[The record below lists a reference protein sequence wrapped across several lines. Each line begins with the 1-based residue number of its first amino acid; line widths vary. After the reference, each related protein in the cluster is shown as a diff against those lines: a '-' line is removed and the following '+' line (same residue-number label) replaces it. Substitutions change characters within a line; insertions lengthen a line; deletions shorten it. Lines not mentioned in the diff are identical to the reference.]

1 MFGAGYR
8 TLRTPL
14 FRTSA
19 GQSGPRVTRGERAS
33 ARSKS
38 VIGRRHRQS
47 LERNGRSSTC
57 LNSCGAFM
65 ESCPTSGCAMGIAKE
80 ATEQVD
86 GGASLSICVET
97 CSENTRWGGQIETT
111 LEAMTS
117 TGACVSEADTAVA
130 PSVESCLREEWP
142 SQQTSCCKKR
152 GRETAEGEPPPK
164 QVKKQA
170 EETDHQKACAD
181 EFQTSTAMAVTY
193 PEGVSAAVPLRQ
205 KSTRGRKPKKKAE
218 VRKGPPPQEPRV
230 QSEVPGTSE
239 NGPSL
244 PVKVPKKRGRKS
256 KAELLLLKLSQGLE
270 CQSTEPLHQPKSLAS
285 DESEDCLPTT
295 PGGRPKRRAA
305 KVALMYLQE
314 LAEELTSAYQPPTQG
329 TSESPLRPEEPG
341 RKRRGRKPHEQRLEN
356 DEDADFVP
364 SEEGLLQAAEE
375 EEAAES
381 DLLLSEAS
389 EPEVEQSLRG
399 PVRPK
404 SQCRGFASNG
414 LHNAVMAPVWK
425 SLRVTHHLREQLH
438 SHWEFPEWVP
448 STRKWVFLSESE
460 VNEYLPGETKSPLFS
475 IKREGL
481 QEDSSILYRI
491 NRFNAL
497 QPHEERLDMTFFVGG
512 PIWAMEWCPTPE
524 GSVASQYVAIS
535 CNQGMDDRHSLVGI
549 HTGPALLQLWELGP
563 IQQDMG
569 SATKPRL
576 AYAIATSHGCIWD
589 MKFCPSGA
597 WELPATRRKSFQ
609 MSRLGLLAVAF
620 SDGKVLLYSLPHA
633 QGLHAYRRA
642 QVTDGPSPRH
652 TICKVQCVATLQV
665 GSIQAASP
673 AECGQCFSLAWMPT
687 KPHHQLAAGFYD
699 GTVALWN
706 LSSKSLLQRIRQPDG
721 SLKLYPYHCFLA
733 HDHAVRN
740 IQWCKANSNFMVT
753 AGNDRKIK
761 FWDLRR
767 LHEPINSIKR
777 FLSTE
782 IAWLLPYSGITV
794 AQDNCYASYG
804 LCGIHY
810 LDAGYLGFRAYF
822 VAPRKGTV
830 WSISGSDWLNSI
842 AAGDATGELVAAMMP
857 DLSVNPHNVKRP
869 SERRFPIYK
878 AELLPCGPVSIDAR
892 TGASG
897 KPPVEGR
904 TYSESVAQNYI
915 HFQDTDLR
923 SFFRRKSRKQMP
935 MQQVKEGDGLGRL
948 QLEAVHKVRFS
959 PNLDCHTW
967 LVSGGQSGIV
977 RAHCIRALASPPS
990 RKLLLECQAQFSAMF
1005 QAEGPEDE
1013 LGGNLTG
1020 LHTAV
1025 S

>member
-1 MFGAGYR
+1 SESPG
-8 TLRTPL
+8 L
-14 FRTSA
+14 
-19 GQSGPRVTRGERAS
+19 
-33 ARSKS
+33 
-38 VIGRRHRQS
+38 GRWRPPSRQS
-47 LERNGRSSTC
+47 LEHNGRSSIC
-57 LNSCGAFM
+57 LISCSAFM
-65 ESCPTSGCAMGIAKE
+65 ESCPSSGCAMGIARE
-80 ATEQVD
+80 TIDQVVE
-86 GGASLSICVET
+86 GASLSVSMET
-97 CSENTRWGGQIETT
+97 GSEDTCWGGQIDTT
-111 LEAMTS
+111 LDVVTS
-117 TGACVSEADTAVA
+117 TGVCLSETDTAVA
-130 PSVESCLREEWP
+130 PNMESCLQEKWP
-142 SQQTSCCKKR
+142 GQQSPCCKKR
-152 GRETAEGEPPPK
+152 GWEGAEGEPLPK
-164 QVKKQA
+164 QLKKQQT
-170 EETDHQKACAD
+170 EETEHQEALG
-181 EFQTSTAMAVTY
+181 EFHASTAMAIAY
-193 PEGVSAAVPLRQ
+193 PEDVSPPLPLIQ
-205 KSTRGRKPKKKAE
+205 KPTRGRKPKQRAE
-218 VRKGPPPQEPRV
+218 VCRGPAPQEPRV
-230 QSEVPGTSE
+230 QGEVPGPSE

-270 CQSTEPLHQPKSLAS
+270 CQSSEPLHQQKSLAS
-285 DESEDCLPTT
+285 DESPDCLDVT

-305 KVALMYLQE
+305 KVALLYLQE
-314 LAEELTSAYQPPTQG
+314 LAEELTSAYQPPTHG
-329 TSESPLRPEEPG
+329 TSESPLRPEEPSK
-341 RKRRGRKPHEQRLEN
+341 KRRGRKPHEQKLEN

-364 SEEGLLQAAEE
+364 PEEGLVQAEE
-375 EEAAES
+375 EEEEES
-381 DLLLSEAS
+381 ELLLSEAS
-389 EPEVEQSLRG
+389 ESELEHSPRG
-399 PVRPK
+399 AVRSK
-404 SQCRGFASNG
+404 AQCRGFASNG
-414 LHNAVMAPVWK
+414 LHNSIMAPVWQ
-425 SLRVTHHLREQLH
+425 SLRVTHHVREQVH

-448 STRKWVFLSESE
+448 SARKWVFLSESE
-460 VNEYLPGETKSPLFS
+460 VNEFLPGETKSPLFS

-481 QEDSSILYRI
+481 QEDSSVLYRI

-524 GSVASQYVAIS
+524 GSMASQYVAIS

-563 IQQDMG
+563 ILQDTG
-569 SATKPRL
+569 STTKPVL

-589 MKFCPSGA
+589 MKFCPSGG
-597 WELPATRRKSFQ
+597 WELPASRHKSFQ

-620 SDGKVLLYSLPHA
+620 SDGKVLVYSLPHG
-633 QGLHAYRRA
+633 QDLHAYRRA

-652 TICKVQCVATLQV
+652 AICKVQCVATLQV
-665 GSIQAASP
+665 GSIQAGSP
-673 AECGQCFSLAWMPT
+673 SECGQCFSLAWMPT
-687 KPHHQLAAGFYD
+687 KPHHHLAAGFYD

-706 LSSKSLLQRIRQPDG
+706 LSNKSLLQRVRLPDG
-721 SLKLYPYHCFLA
+721 SLKLYPFHCFLA

-842 AAGDATGELVAAMMP
+842 AAGDSTGELVAAMMP
-857 DLSVNPHNVKRP
+857 DLSINPHNVKRP

-878 AELLPCGPVSIDAR
+878 ADLLPCGPVSTDAR
-892 TGASG
+892 TEAGE

-904 TYSESVAQNYI
+904 TYSESVARNYI
-915 HFQDTDLR
+915 RFQDTDLR
-923 SFFRRKSRKQMP
+923 SFKGFFRRKTRKQTP
-935 MQQVKEGDGLGRL
+935 VQEVKEGDSLGRL

-959 PNLDCHTW
+959 PNLDCHSW

-977 RAHCIRALASPPS
+977 RVHCLRALASPPS
-990 RKLLLECQAQFSAMF
+990 HKLFLECQAQFSSMF
-1005 QAEGPEDE
+1005 HTEGQADGP
-1013 LGGNLTG
+1013 GGSPAG
-1020 LHTAV
+1020 VYTAV

>member
-1 MFGAGYR
+1 MSSATSYR
-8 TLRTPL
+8 QP
-14 FRTSA
+14 
-19 GQSGPRVTRGERAS
+19 
-33 ARSKS
+33 KKK
-38 VIGRRHRQS
+38 QS

-80 ATEQVD
+80 TTVQVD
-86 GGASLSICVET
+86 RDASLSICMET
-97 CSENTRWGGQIETT
+97 GSESTRWGGQIDTA
-111 LEAMTS
+111 LEAVTS
-117 TGACVSEADTAVA
+117 TGAHVTEADTAVA
-130 PSVESCLREEWP
+130 PGVESSLREEWP
-142 SQQTSCCKKR
+142 VQQSSDCKKR
-152 GRETAEGEPPPK
+152 GWEAAESKPPSK
-164 QVKKQA
+164 KVKKQA
-170 EETDHQKACAD
+170 EETDRWEACAV
-181 EFQTSTAMAVTY
+181 EFQTSTAMAVTH
-193 PEGVSAAVPLRQ
+193 PEDVSAAIPLRP
-205 KSTRGRKPKKKAE
+205 KPARGRKPKKKAE
-218 VRKGPPPQEPRV
+218 VGKGPPPQEPRV
-230 QSEVPGTSE
+230 QGEVPGPLE

-270 CQSTEPLHQPKSLAS
+270 CQSTEPLQPQKSPAS
-285 DESEDCLPTT
+285 DESQDCLATT

-305 KVALMYLQE
+305 KVALLYLQE
-314 LAEELTSAYQPPTQG
+314 LAEELTSVCQPPTQG
-329 TSESPLRPEEPG
+329 TSEPPLVPQEPSK
-341 RKRRGRKPHEQRLEN
+341 KRRGRKPHEQKLEN
-356 DEDADFVP
+356 EDVDFVP

-375 EEAAES
+375 EEEEEN
-381 DLLLSEAS
+381 DLLLSEVS
-389 EPEVEQSLRG
+389 EPEPEQSLRG

-404 SQCRGFASNG
+404 AQFRGFASNG
-414 LHNAVMAPVWK
+414 LHNSVMAPVWK
-425 SLRVTHHLREQLH
+425 SLRVTHRLREQLH

-448 STRKWVFLSESE
+448 SARKWTFLSESE
-460 VNEYLPGETKSPLFS
+460 MSEYLPGETKSPLFS

-512 PIWAMEWCPTPE
+512 PIWAMEWCPAPE
-524 GSVASQYVAIS
+524 GSMASQFVAIS
-535 CNQGMDDRHSLVGI
+535 CNQGMDERHSLAGV
-549 HTGPALLQLWELGP
+549 HTGSALLQLWELGP
-563 IQQDMG
+563 IQPDMG

-576 AYAIATSHGCIWD
+576 AYAIATRHGCIWD

-597 WELPATRRKSFQ
+597 WELPATRHKSFQ

-633 QGLHAYRRA
+633 QDLHAYRRA

-652 TICKVQCVATLQV
+652 AICKVQCVATLQV
-665 GSIQAASP
+665 GSIQAPSP
-673 AECGQCFSLAWMPT
+673 SECGQCFSLAWMPT

-706 LSSKSLLQRIRQPDG
+706 LTSKSLLQRIRQPDG
-721 SLKLYPYHCFLA
+721 SLKLYPFHCFLA

-869 SERRFPIYK
+869 SERRFPVYK
-878 AELLPCGPVSIDAR
+878 AELLPCGPISIDAR
-892 TGASG
+892 TGASE
-897 KPPVEGR
+897 KPLVEGR
-904 TYSESVAQNYI
+904 TYSESVARNYI

-923 SFFRRKSRKQMP
+923 SFFRRKPRKP
-935 MQQVKEGDGLGRL
+935 TLGKEAKEGDGLGRL

-959 PNLDCHTW
+959 PNLDCHSW

-977 RAHCIRALASPPS
+977 RVHCISALASPPS

-1005 QAEGPEDE
+1005 QAEGQADGP
-1013 LGGNLTG
+1013 GGDPTMLY
-1020 LHTAV
+1020 TAV

>member
-1 MFGAGYR
+1 
-8 TLRTPL
+8 
-14 FRTSA
+14 
-19 GQSGPRVTRGERAS
+19 
-33 ARSKS
+33 
-38 VIGRRHRQS
+38 
-47 LERNGRSSTC
+47 
-57 LNSCGAFM
+57 M
-65 ESCPTSGCAMGIAKE
+65 ESCPISGCAMGIAKK
-80 ATEQVD
+80 AIEQVD
-86 GGASLSICVET
+86 GGVSLPICMET
-97 CSENTRWGGQIETT
+97 CAENTRWGGQIDTACEVV
-111 LEAMTS
+111 TS
-117 TGACVSEADTAVA
+117 TGAVISEADTAVG
-130 PSVESCLREEWP
+130 PNVESCLQEKWQ
-142 SQQTSCCKKR
+142 SSCCKKR
-152 GRETAEGEPPPK
+152 GRDTAEGEPPPK
-164 QVKKQA
+164 QLKKQP
-170 EETDHQKACAD
+170 EETDHQEPSD
-181 EFQTSTAMAVTY
+181 EFHMSTAVAVTH
-193 PEGVSAAVPLRQ
+193 PETVSAAVQLKQ
-205 KSTRGRKPKKKAE
+205 KPARGQKPKKKAE
-218 VRKGPPPQEPRV
+218 IHKGSPPQEPRV
-230 QSEVPGTSE
+230 QSEVPGPSE

-270 CQSTEPLHQPKSLAS
+270 CQSTEPLHQQKSLAS
-285 DESEDCLPTT
+285 DESQDCLDTT

-305 KVALMYLQE
+305 KVALLYLQE
-314 LAEELTSAYQPPTQG
+314 LAEELTSAYQPSTQG
-329 TSESPLRPEEPG
+329 TSESPLEPQQPVK
-341 RKRRGRKPHEQRLEN
+341 KRRGRKPHDQKLEN
-356 DEDADFVP
+356 DGDADFVP
-364 SEEGLLQAAEE
+364 SEEGLVEAAEAEE
-375 EEAAES
+375 EEES

-389 EPEVEQSLRG
+389 EPELEHSPRG
-399 PVRPK
+399 AARSK
-404 SQCRGFASNG
+404 AQCRGFASNG
-414 LHNAVMAPVWK
+414 LHNSIMAPVWK
-425 SLRVTHHLREQLH
+425 SLRVTHELRERLYSQ
-438 SHWEFPEWVP
+438 WEFPEWIP
-448 STRKWVFLSESE
+448 SARKWAFLSESE
-460 VNEYLPGETKSPLFS
+460 LNDYLPAETKSPLFS

-524 GSVASQYVAIS
+524 GSMASQYVAIS

-549 HTGPALLQLWELGP
+549 HTGPALLQLWELGA
-563 IQQDMG
+563 IQQDTG
-569 SATKPRL
+569 STTKPGL

-633 QGLHAYRRA
+633 QDLHAHRRA

-665 GSIQAASP
+665 GSIQSGCP
-673 AECGQCFSLAWMPT
+673 SECGQCFSLAWMPT

-706 LSSKSLLQRIRQPDG
+706 LSTKSLLQRVRQPDG
-721 SLKLYPYHCFLA
+721 SLKLYPFHCLLA

-740 IQWCKANSNFMVT
+740 IQWCKANSNFIVT

-878 AELLPCGPVSIDAR
+878 ADLLPCGPVSIDAR
-892 TGASG
+892 TGASE
-897 KPPVEGR
+897 KPVVEGR
-904 TYSESVAQNYI
+904 TYNESVARNYI

-923 SFFRRKSRKQMP
+923 SFKGFFRRKSRKQLP
-935 MQQVKEGDGLGRL
+935 VQEVKEGDGLGRL

-959 PNLDCHTW
+959 PNLDCHSW

-977 RAHCIRALASPPS
+977 RVHCLRALASPPS

-1005 QAEGPEDE
+1005 QAEDQEDGP
-1013 LGGNLTG
+1013 GGQPSG
-1020 LHTAV
+1020 VHTAV